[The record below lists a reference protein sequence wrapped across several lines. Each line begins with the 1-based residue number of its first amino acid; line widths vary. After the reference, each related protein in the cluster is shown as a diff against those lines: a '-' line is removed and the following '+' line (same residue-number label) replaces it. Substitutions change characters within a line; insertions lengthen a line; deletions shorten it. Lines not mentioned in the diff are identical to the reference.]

1 MTRTASRH
9 ESAPRRGPAPGTRLG
24 RLLERLAILVASL
37 ALSIGLIVLVSGYFA
52 GRDQADVSA
61 VSSGPGQAFTDLGSA
76 VLRPGQ
82 PRPAYSSDP
91 PTSGPHVPTAVTRE
105 DVQLS
110 DDQLLTALQ
119 AGDVVIMY
127 GGARPPAALEQ
138 FARSVAPPFSPSLA
152 ATGNAV
158 ILASRPR
165 TAGLVALAWTHWQRV
180 PQASNPQLRD
190 FVAYWLGRG
199 APAASH

>member
-1 MTRTASRH
+1 MKQT
-9 ESAPRRGPAPGTRLG
+9 APRVGTAPGTRLG
-24 RLLERLAILVASL
+24 RVVERLAILLASL

-52 GRDQADVSA
+52 GRDQAGVSTA
-61 VSSGPGQAFTDLGSA
+61 ASGPGQAFNDLGHA

-91 PTSGPHVPTAVTRE
+91 PTSGAHIPTAVTRE
-105 DVQLS
+105 DVVLS
-110 DDQLLTALQ
+110 DDQLLSALQ

-138 FARSVAPPFSPSLA
+138 FARSAAPPFSPSLA
-152 ATGNAV
+152 ATGDAV

-165 TAGLVALAWTHWQRV
+165 TAGLVALAWSHWLRV
-180 PQASNPQLRD
+180 EQPSDPQLRD
-190 FVAYWLGRG
+190 FVSYWLGRG
-199 APAASH
+199 APH